1 MEVFELGSNSRL
13 TKYVPLNF
21 LSKQRY
27 ISINYSKESVSFW
40 FKTKKLQ
47 NERSTWDLSDAMSK
61 RKRAID
67 WENGPTQ

>member
-61 RKRAID
+61 RKWLGEWTNSI
-67 WENGPTQ
+67 